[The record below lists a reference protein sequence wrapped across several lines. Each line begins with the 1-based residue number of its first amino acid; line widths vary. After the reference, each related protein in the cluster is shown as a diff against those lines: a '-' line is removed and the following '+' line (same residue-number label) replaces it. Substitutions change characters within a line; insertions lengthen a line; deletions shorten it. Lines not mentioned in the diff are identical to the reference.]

1 VRDGRLHEHEAVICT
16 APSDLILRPIRP
28 DDAPALQA
36 FHLRLS
42 DDTVRNRFFGPHR
55 ELTDQE
61 ARRFSSLTPGSE
73 VAFVAT
79 SVDDDIVAV
88 GRYVRSG
95 LADAAEV
102 AFVVQDSHQHRGIGT
117 SLLTL
122 LARVAWDDGI
132 RRLVADTL
140 TTNSAMIGIFLHTP
154 AAVTVVTTRRDGS
167 VVHLVMTLTQ
177 PPGVAR
183 TRPGCVAAA
192 GSSRR
197 SVEADQGQSVPASS
211 GARPRFAMSAATSA
225 RRANPSLA
233 RMLDT

>member
-1 VRDGRLHEHEAVICT
+1 MRDRWLHQHEAVSCI

-28 DDAPALQA
+28 ADATALQA

-61 ARRFSSLTPGSE
+61 ARRFSSPSPGSE

-95 LADAAEV
+95 LGDAAEV

-117 SLLTL
+117 SLLTV

-177 PPGVAR
+177 PPRGAPAPLPRLLDR
-183 TRPGCVAAA
+183 TSEAVG
-192 GSSRR
+192 RR
-197 SVEADQGQSVPASS
+197 
-211 GARPRFAMSAATSA
+211 
-225 RRANPSLA
+225 
-233 RMLDT
+233 

>member
-1 VRDGRLHEHEAVICT
+1 MRPVSCT
-16 APSDLILRPIRP
+16 EPCDLIFRPIRP
-28 DDAPALQA
+28 DDASALQA
-36 FHLRLS
+36 FHRRLS

-79 SVDDDIVAV
+79 TVDDDIVAV
-88 GRYVRSG
+88 GRYVRLGSG
-95 LADAAEV
+95 DAAEV
-102 AFVVQDSHQHRGIGT
+102 AFVVEDSHQHRGIGT

-122 LARVAWDDGI
+122 LARLAWDDGI

-154 AAVTVVTTRRDGS
+154 AAVTVVTTRRSGS

-177 PPGVAR
+177 PPRVAR
-183 TRPGCVAAA
+183 LQLLPDLDLTLKAV
-192 GSSRR
+192 SRR
-197 SVEADQGQSVPASS
+197 
-211 GARPRFAMSAATSA
+211 
-225 RRANPSLA
+225 
-233 RMLDT
+233 